1 MIWILTNI
9 LTKTEER
16 STMLLDKIW
25 PLSWTIINVLIVFT
39 AVYVGYRMLSDVVV
53 DIYEMFTGKK
63 GD

>member
-1 MIWILTNI
+1 
-9 LTKTEER
+9 
-16 STMLLDKIW
+16 MLLDKIW